1 MKMNDYIDVII
12 PRGGAGLIKN
22 VVNNS
27 TVPVIET
34 GTGNCHVY
42 VDEYADID
50 MAVKVIYN
58 AKTSSIGVGNACESL
73 VIH

>member
-34 GTGNCHVY
+34 GTGTVMYMLMNMLILIWLSKLY
-42 VDEYADID
+42 IMPRLQELS
-50 MAVKVIYN
+50 M
-58 AKTSSIGVGNACESL
+58 
-73 VIH
+73 